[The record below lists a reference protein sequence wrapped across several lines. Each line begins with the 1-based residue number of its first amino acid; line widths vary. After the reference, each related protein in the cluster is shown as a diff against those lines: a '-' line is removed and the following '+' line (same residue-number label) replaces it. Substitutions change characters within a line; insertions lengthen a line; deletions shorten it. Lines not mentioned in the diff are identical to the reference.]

1 MGDQQTYKTNHV
13 VNNSDNIYYQQ
24 QQQHLNP
31 LASANHSYGTSALH
45 TSPDSP
51 LSPSFPHDARENIAL
66 NVGPKSLGL
75 MDSPRQADWAHLGSG
90 NHLPVRNSQHVMW
103 SPMGQSELVDGY
115 EHLCSQN
122 NDIRSQK
129 ITSGVLHKL
138 DSFAQVFASQNLR
151 IQVNNVSQLIQ
162 SQPPVM
168 ENAGDSA
175 LRQLLSQ
182 KPAVEQQLVQRYQQM
197 PQQVHPGFGSAQQK
211 QQMQLMQH
219 QPPLYYDNQQH
230 VAHIPMHSAVHQGQA
245 HLQQMHSQHLLP
257 QQLQQDQ
264 YYLQQQP
271 HQGQHRLLVHEMQP
285 QQQQQRQCP
294 MQTAQYYPIQPMMQQ
309 LQQQQQQQMQTQLP
323 PYHRDTNQK
332 PLHEPQQYS
341 QDRGNSVQLIQLGAV
356 PPYFY
361 QDQQQSFKHL
371 YPQSI
376 LQQQQPPGDA
386 SQPDHYQSD
395 GNTQALMDEH
405 LGLPVAEGT
414 EDPAQQGLNS
424 VDSTISQQSLRPPTS
439 VQMSN
444 KRPQQ
449 LSPSAVWPQIQLPE
463 TRLPS
468 VSPEQS
474 SACDKEAYIEKSESK
489 SKLTCSVCFKEFKS
503 LPALNGHMRSHG
515 GIRASPI
522 FRQEEGENL
531 PQQHQQEQLP
541 SEVDSFAPIVMP
553 VSVPVKV
560 LSPEPSQQASDGCA
574 LAKDKPV
581 SDDEMPVLVRM
592 IYSPKAV
599 SPRTSSD
606 PSRKHHQSITNSEE
620 SIKPFQDKKKYRH
633 RPEPLFIPPPS
644 FNLSAS
650 HSGATL
656 YQSQLRSP
664 RVLGDHLIDRS
675 HDPPPYTPPPML
687 SPIRQGSGLFSSVI
701 ISSHGTPHPQLPL
714 TPLTPTPRILLCQ
727 SNSIDGNSVPVTPR
741 PGEQTIDIEPRIN
754 IGSRF
759 QAEIP
764 ELKDIALV
772 EKEDH
777 KATLVWKP
785 WPELEDKTFQQRV
798 TNLLNMCCSSILT
811 GGGTNI
817 EYGLHSLFEAKG
829 NIMVALEMLLLLKPK
844 RAKSHPLA
852 NYHYAGSDQWTPFER
867 KLFNKALATYG
878 KDFIFVQKMVKSK
891 SVAQCVEYYYTW
903 KKIMHLGRR
912 HRTRHAE
919 VKTECPTSGED
930 EELEGE
936 EQTEEEKKSVKEDAE
951 IQNSPDPPPVAVA
964 SPINP
969 PSLQSLGLPVT
980 SFICEM
986 PDCGA
991 IFSSR
996 QALNGH
1002 ARIHG
1007 GTNPVVKT
1015 RCGGP
1020 STKQKLNSQND
1031 YCSVKSSPAHSTTSG
1046 ETDPPTVFPCKEC
1059 GKMFFK
1065 IKSRNAHMK
1074 THRQQEEQQR
1084 QKAQKAAVAA
1094 EMAATIARTTG
1105 SPGHSLIPL
1114 DHLDLIKH
1122 VEQADDLDSDVVQE
1136 LGEVIDNAEVINPSL
1151 LLDEE
1156 DSELLQDDVEL

>member
-13 VNNSDNIYYQQ
+13 VNNSENVYYQQ

-103 SPMGQSELVDGY
+103 SPVGQSELVDGY

-168 ENAGDSA
+168 ENVGDSA

-371 YPQSI
+371 YPQSV

-424 VDSTISQQSLRPPTS
+424 IDGTLSQQSLRPPTS

-449 LSPSAVWPQIQLPE
+449 LSPSAVWPQQIQLPE

-522 FRQEEGENL
+522 FRQ
-531 PQQHQQEQLP
+531 
-541 SEVDSFAPIVMP
+541 A
-553 VSVPVKV
+553 V
-560 LSPEPSQQASDGCA
+560 LMYQKSGSQ
-574 LAKDKPV
+574 
-581 SDDEMPVLVRM
+581 
-592 IYSPKAV
+592 
-599 SPRTSSD
+599 D
-606 PSRKHHQSITNSEE
+606 PNRKHHQSITNSEE
-620 SIKPFQDKKKYRH
+620 SIRPFQDKKKYRH

-727 SNSIDGNSVPVTPR
+727 SNSLNGNSVPVTPR
-741 PGEQTIDIEPRIN
+741 PGEQTIDVEPRIN

-764 ELKDIALV
+764 ELKDITLV

-936 EQTEEEKKSVKEDAE
+936 EQNEEEKKSVKEEDAE

-1105 SPGHSLIPL
+1105 SPGHSLIPR
-1114 DHLDLIKH
+1114 DHLDLIKQ
-1122 VEQADDLDSDVVQE
+1122 VEQADDLGSDVQE